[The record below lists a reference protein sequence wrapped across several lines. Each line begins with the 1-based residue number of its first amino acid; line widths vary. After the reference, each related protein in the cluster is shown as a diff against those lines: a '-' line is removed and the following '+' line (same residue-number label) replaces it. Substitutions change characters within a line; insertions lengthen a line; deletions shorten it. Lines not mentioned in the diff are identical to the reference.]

1 MFLVRK
7 QAEGKK
13 LAMPRQTS
21 AQANADAPAH
31 PGTLVRRLALE
42 PKQLTV
48 TAAAKLLGV
57 GRPALSNFL
66 NGRTSAT
73 KEMAVKIEQ
82 AFGLSAHKIL
92 TMQSEYD
99 GHQASANAS
108 AGDTLP
114 YVAPYLEFKST
125 DVEAWVER
133 NIPTRVRLPVLL
145 RTLAHSTDPA
155 LNKIDF
161 PGNNDGERPGWD
173 GWIETGK
180 GNAWVPKG
188 VSGWEIGTDVNVAK
202 KAEGDYR
209 SRTDSVAPDKR
220 AGITFVFVSPRHWPG
235 KAQWVKSKQ
244 ALGEWKD
251 VRAYDSCDLEQWLQ
265 QSHAGQI
272 WFANETGN
280 PVAGVRTL
288 AQCWSHWSEVSVPTL
303 SGKLF
308 APAVETARLLFKTR
322 LSSAPGAP
330 TIVAADSSEEA
341 LAFLAQLFLP
351 VSSDDEIDDLGRYYD
366 RVLIFDQPGIIEKLA
381 LGAKQFIAVATN
393 REVEKELGRFARDI
407 HTIAVYPRNATS
419 ADIDI
424 TLKPLSYMAFRE
436 GLEDMGLDR
445 DDIHKLERESG
456 RSPTVLR
463 RRLSSVPAIRTPQWA
478 ADEGVSAEL
487 VPFLLVGAWSSANT
501 TDQTLLTLLADKD
514 GYDELDKACHRL
526 ARLDDAPVWAVG
538 TYRGVVSKVDLLFA
552 IAGSVGLDDLR
563 KYFDLA
569 KIVLGEDDPK
579 LDLPEERRWF
589 SGMGEKTREFSSVMR
604 QGVAE
609 TLVLLAVH
617 GNSLFQSRLGI
628 DCEFEA
634 EKLVRETLDPLT
646 TRKLEANDR
655 DLPVYAEA
663 APLTFL
669 KILEEDLKADHPE
682 TYGLLRPAESSLF
695 GGCPRTGLI
704 WALEVLAWNPEHL
717 PRVSMILAQ
726 LSEIEIEDNW
736 VNKPINTLQS
746 IFRVWMPQTAASHE
760 ERLDVIRGIK
770 EKYPEVAW
778 WICIE
783 QTHTGHGSGDYNER
797 PKWRTDAQGFGEP
810 LKTRGP
816 VIQFMHDL
824 VEIMFQWEH
833 HTPSMLGDLVK
844 RLPDLRIL
852 GQDSQDRV
860 WQLVDAWL
868 ATKPSD
874 RDKAD
879 LREII
884 RRNVL
889 SRMGKRRTNPDEY
902 AVLSKLAKSVCGKL
916 EPSDVLYRNEW
927 LFRTSWVEDSAD
939 ELIEEDPDFRARERH
954 IQELRVSALSAI
966 LDERGL
972 AGIVDLAGM
981 GDCAFEIGRLMT
993 NNILDSQVHSEF
1005 VVEVLG
1011 SCNGDHD
1018 ALELR
1023 CKQLL
1028 NGAMFGIH
1036 HRDESVTTFDG
1047 IKSALSPEQFCVVL
1061 MLSPFRKATW
1071 QFVDNLPSGLQEK
1084 YWINVQPHWI
1094 HDADDENNEAVER
1107 LLKAKRPRAA
1117 FACVHYKLDQL
1128 NPELLF
1134 RMMSDVVTED
1144 VDPQEH
1150 YQLEEYYIDKAFR
1163 FIDASSE
1170 ITLEQKAG
1178 LELAYMDAL
1187 ARPWNDKAFGLPNL
1201 EKYIE
1206 ANPEF
1211 FAQAVVWTYKR
1222 SDDGKDPDGWAVP
1235 EEQILL
1241 RAKRGYK
1248 LLEGLRRFPG
1258 QGRPQ
1263 REEQQK
1269 LLSWVRT
1276 VRELCEQLKRRDMG
1290 DQCIGKLLA
1299 HSPLGEDG
1307 IWPCESVRHV
1317 MEEAHSEQM
1326 MRGAHTSLYNSRGV
1340 VTRAEGGA
1348 QERELAEKYRKWAV
1362 ELRTS
1367 HPFVSSELLMGMM
1380 RTYEHEA
1387 RGYDLEA
1394 DIRRRL
1400 P

>member
-1 MFLVRK
+1 MSSQANVFDEEAPIHPGVFVRK
-7 QAEGKK
+7 
-13 LAMPRQTS
+13 T
-21 AQANADAPAH
+21 
-31 PGTLVRRLALE
+31 ALE
-42 PKQLTV
+42 PKKMTV

-66 NGRTSAT
+66 NGKASAT
-73 KEMAVKIEQ
+73 KEMARKIEQ
-82 AFGLSAHKIL
+82 AFSLSAQKIL
-92 TMQSEYD
+92 TMQSAYD
-99 GHQASANAS
+99 GYLSGTELSDGEAL
-108 AGDTLP
+108 T

-125 DVEAWVER
+125 DIEAWVER

-173 GWIETGK
+173 GWVETKK
-180 GNAWVPKG
+180 GNAWVPNG

-209 SRTDSVAPDKR
+209 SRTDSVGPEKR
-220 AGITFVFVSPRHWPG
+220 AGISFVFVSPRHWPG
-235 KAQWVKSKQ
+235 KAQWVRSKQ

-272 WFANETGN
+272 WFANEIGN

-288 AQCWSHWSEVSVPTL
+288 AQCWFNWSDVSVPAL

-308 APAVETARLLFKTR
+308 APAVEATRLLFKTR
-322 LSSAPGAP
+322 LSNAPGAP
-330 TIVAADSSEEA
+330 TIVAADSTEEA
-341 LAFLAQLFLP
+341 LAFLAQLFSP
-351 VSSDDEIDDLGRYYD
+351 VSSDDETDELGRYYD
-366 RVLIFDQPGIIEKLA
+366 RVLVFDQPGVIEKLA
-381 LGAKQFIAVATN
+381 QGAKRFIAVATS
-393 REVEKELGRFARDI
+393 REVEKELGRCARDI
-407 HTIAVYPRNATS
+407 HTIAVYPCNATN
-419 ADIDI
+419 ADIDV
-424 TLKPLSYMAFRE
+424 TLKPLSYMTFRE

-445 DDIHKLERESG
+445 DEIHRLERESG

-478 ADEGVSAEL
+478 ADEEIAAEL
-487 VPFLLVGAWSSANT
+487 VPFFLVGAWSSANT
-501 TDQTLLTLLADKD
+501 TDQTLLALLADKG
-514 GYDELDKACHRL
+514 GYDELDKVCHRL

-617 GNSLFQSRLGI
+617 GKSLFQSRLGI

-634 EKLVRETLDPLT
+634 EKLIRETLDPLT

-663 APLTFL
+663 APHTFL
-669 KILEEDLKADHPE
+669 KMLEEDLKAGHPE

-736 VNKPINTLQS
+736 INKPINTLQS

-760 ERLDVIRGIK
+760 ERLDAIRGIK
-770 EKYPEVAW
+770 EKYPEIAW
-778 WICIE
+778 RICIE
-783 QTHTGHGSGDYNER
+783 QIHRGHGSGDYNER

-810 LKTRGP
+810 FKTWVP
-816 VIQFMHDL
+816 IIQFMRDL
-824 VEIMFQWEH
+824 VELMFQWEH

-844 RLPDLRIL
+844 RLPDLRKL
-852 GQDSQDRV
+852 GQDSQDHV
-860 WQLVDAWL
+860 WQLIDAWL

-889 SRMGKRRTNPDEY
+889 SRMGKRQTNPDEY
-902 AVLSKLAKSVCGKL
+902 AVLSKIAKSVCGKL
-916 EPSDVLYRNEW
+916 EPSDVLCRHDW
-927 LFRTSWVEDSAD
+927 LFRTGWVEDSAD
-939 ELIEEDPDFRARERH
+939 ELIEEDPDFRAKERH
-954 IQELRVSALSAI
+954 IQQLRVSALNAI

-972 AGIVDLAGM
+972 AGAVELAEM

-993 NNILDSQVHSEF
+993 NNILDSQVYPEF

-1036 HRDESVTTFDG
+1036 QHDESATTFDG
-1047 IKSALSPEQFCVVL
+1047 IKTALSPEQFCVVL
-1061 MLSPFRKATW
+1061 MLSPFRKSTW
-1071 QFVDNLPSGLQEK
+1071 QLVDNLPSELQEK

-1107 LLKAKRPRAA
+1107 LLRAKRPRAA
-1117 FACVHYKLDQL
+1117 FACVHYKLDEL

-1144 VDPQEH
+1144 VDPQKH

-1163 FIDASSE
+1163 LIDASSE

-1187 ARPWNDKAFGLPNL
+1187 ARPWNDNAFGLPNL

-1211 FAQAVVWTYKR
+1211 FVQAVVWTYKR

-1235 EEQILL
+1235 EEQIQL

-1248 LLEGLRRFPG
+1248 LLEGLRKFPG

-1290 DQCIGKLLA
+1290 DQCIGKMLA
-1299 HSPLGEDG
+1299 HSPVGADG

-1317 MEEAHSEQM
+1317 MEKAHSEQI
-1326 MRGAHTSLYNSRGV
+1326 MRGAHTGLYNSRGV
-1340 VTRAEGGA
+1340 VTRVEGGA
-1348 QERELAEKYRKWAV
+1348 QERELADKYRRWAV
-1362 ELRTS
+1362 ALRAS
-1367 HPFVSSELLMGMM
+1367 HPFVSSELLMGMV

-1387 RGYDLEA
+1387 QDYDLES
-1394 DIRRRL
+1394 DIRGRL